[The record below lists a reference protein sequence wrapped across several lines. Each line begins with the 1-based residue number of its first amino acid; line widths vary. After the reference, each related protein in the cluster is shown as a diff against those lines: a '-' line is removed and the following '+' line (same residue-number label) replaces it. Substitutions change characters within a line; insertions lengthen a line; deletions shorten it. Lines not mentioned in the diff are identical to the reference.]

1 MTTSVDHQRAPLAI
15 VGVSAMF
22 PGSHDAEGF
31 WRDIHAGRDLL
42 GDVPA
47 THWLVEDYYD
57 PDPKAPDKTYARRG
71 GFLEPVD
78 FDPLA
83 WGVPPSILRA
93 TDTTQLLALMVAE
106 QALRDASG
114 ARFEKMDRSRIS
126 VILGVTSAQELIS
139 TMVSRLQRPI
149 WVKALRESGVP
160 EEEVQ
165 GICDRIADHYVPWEE
180 SSFPGLLGN
189 VVAGR
194 IANRLDLGGT
204 NCVVDAA
211 CASTFAALNMAMQEL
226 WLGDSDLVLAG
237 GADTLND
244 IFMFMCFSKTPA
256 LSLTGDCRP
265 FSDRADGTMLG
276 EGLGMVALRRL
287 ADAERDGDPIYAVIR
302 GIGSSSDGRSKSVY
316 APVPAGQAQALRRAH
331 ANAGVEARTVELIE
345 AHGTGTKAGDAA
357 EFEGLRLAFG
367 RAGGENNQWCALGS
381 VKSQI
386 GHTKAA
392 AGAAGLFKAAMALHH
407 QVLPPT
413 IKVDAPNP
421 KLELESSPF
430 YLNTRAR
437 PWIRDASHPRRAGVS
452 AFGFG
457 GSNFHVV
464 LEEYTGT
471 GRHAPKL
478 RSLAAELVVLHG
490 ADGAEVA
497 AKARRWA
504 ARGDEP
510 GILGWAAWSSQ
521 REFDA
526 SASAR
531 LCVVATSG
539 EELRTKLERAAAS
552 IESAPTTSFDR
563 PDGSSYGVGARQGGI
578 GLLFP
583 GQGSQY
589 VGMGGDVAMSFA
601 RARKVWDEAAGL
613 DFGEG
618 RRVHEMVFPVPRF
631 LEAEREFD
639 ELALRAT
646 RWTQPSIGCVSLALL
661 RLLEALGVEARA
673 VAGHSFG
680 EVMALHAAGVIAA
693 SDVVPVARR
702 RGEVMASAAEVSG
715 GMSAVTGAASQVE
728 ATLAAAGLTEVVLA
742 NLNAPTQ
749 TVISGPIE
757 QVEKAEAAL
766 SAAGLIVKRLPV
778 SSAFHSPVVAPGVG
792 PFAAFLED
800 VAFSDARL
808 PVFSSES
815 GAPYESEALLQR
827 ARLARQ
833 LASPVR
839 FVDVVEA
846 MADAGVH
853 TFIEVGPS
861 SVLTGLA
868 DQILG
873 TREHA
878 CIALDRRG
886 QDGVVAL
893 TRALAKLSAL
903 GVPLQ
908 FAALWEDYREPRD
921 PAARTKP
928 KLAVP
933 ISGTNYAKP
942 YPPPGGAAELP
953 PPNPPRPAMPA
964 MPMMSSP
971 SPSPEHASFLAMP
984 FESESVM
991 SNRQAS
997 PVASA
1002 PSIVSA
1008 PAVAAVADGWLGAW
1022 QESQRQVAQTHAL
1035 VAQAMADSHAAYL
1048 RTTEVSLGH
1057 LAAMAGVPMQPMQ
1070 VQPMQMQPMPVQPMQ
1085 VQQLPVPPSPMPL
1098 PPMPQ
1103 PSLMPAAP
1111 VFEPMRV
1118 EPVQPTPAAAPI
1130 LAAAPAP
1137 AAAPGVDL
1145 EALMIEIVAE
1155 KTGYPAQMLELSM
1168 DMEAELGID
1177 SIKRVEILAA
1187 VQERAPGLPEID
1199 ATHMG
1204 TLRTLGEIVD
1214 YMRSLMGSV
1223 AAPAVA
1229 AAAKSAS
1236 PTPAAAPSVD
1246 LEAVMLEVVAEKTGY
1261 PAQMLELSMDMEA
1274 ELGIDSIKRVEILA
1288 AVQERAPGLPE
1299 VDAGRM
1305 GSLRTLGEIV
1315 DYMRSLLDSVTV
1327 GGTAGATTATAAPT
1341 TPTKAVIEGPPLG
1354 RYALELVSA
1363 PAIGFARSGLRAAG
1377 GIAVTNDG
1385 GGVGPAL
1392 VDALVRRGLEARL
1405 VDSVP
1410 ASAGAVVFLGGLRA
1424 STDVDAAI
1432 AINREALHAARAVA
1446 ARFAERG
1453 GSFVTVQDTGGAFGL
1468 ENSTKLGA
1476 RAFQAGLPALIKTA
1490 KQEWPTASLV
1500 AIDIDR
1506 GQRSAAAV
1514 AEAVADELLLGG
1526 GEIEVALAADGS
1538 RRTLRSF
1545 ASPIE
1550 ARVGT
1555 AKGGECREQSAG
1567 KPIGTGDVV
1576 VISGGAR
1583 GVTSACAIAWAAR
1596 SKARFVL
1603 LGRTPLES
1611 EPAECVGIEGDAAL
1625 KRAMLERAKLAG
1637 QTPTPAKLAA
1647 AVQLVLAGREIRAT
1661 LAAIGQAGGEARYL
1675 DVDVTDAAAVARS
1688 LAEVRSSW
1696 GPIAALVHGAGVLAD
1711 KRIAELDDARF
1722 DKVFAT
1728 KIAGLRALLSATADD
1743 PLRVLALFSSVSAR
1757 CGNNGQ
1763 AAYAM
1768 ANEVLNRIA
1777 YAEAQR
1783 RPETLVRALGWGPW
1797 EGGMVGP
1804 ELRDHF
1810 AKLGVPMIPLAR
1822 GAEMFVDDVSSP
1834 IVADARQVAVV
1845 LGGEP
1850 RADALRSAGSDA
1862 RTLELEIHVGRA
1874 SHPYLVGHE
1883 IAGTVVVPVVLV
1895 VEWCSRIAQAFRP
1908 DLHLRGLGKLQVLR
1922 GIKLSGY
1929 EGAGDC
1935 LTLRCRQLSNGDG
1948 ATLGIEVVGPD
1959 GALHYR
1965 AEASMATSSRS
1976 LGRGDGGGIGQL
1988 RAWGDTLVYGD
1999 ALFHT
2004 QDFQVI
2010 DSLDGIADDGI
2021 CGWVHGVKRDAQT
2034 GWGVESWRTD
2044 VAALDG
2050 ALQLAVLW
2058 VREQMGAASLPMAI
2072 GELRLSESP
2081 IASGLVRAVVR
2092 CRKAG
2097 GSRAVADIVLL
2108 DQSGA
2113 RLVEL
2118 REVELVA
2125 LPDQRR
2131 TFEHHAEAQVEN

>member
-1 MTTSVDHQRAPLAI
+1 MTTSVDHQRPPLAI

-42 GDVPA
+42 SDVPA

-57 PDPKAPDKTYARRG
+57 PDPKAPDKTYGRRG
-71 GFLEPVD
+71 GFLTPVE

-106 QALRDASG
+106 QALRDAVG
-114 ARFEKMDRSRIS
+114 ARLECMDRSRIS
-126 VILGVTSAQELIS
+126 VILGVTSSQELIS

-149 WVKALRESGVP
+149 WVKSMREHGVP
-160 EEEVQ
+160 EDEVQ
-165 GICDRIADHYVPWEE
+165 GICDRIAEHYVPWEE

-256 LSLTGDCRP
+256 LSLSGDCRP

-331 ANAGVEARTVELIE
+331 ANAGVDARTVELIE

-357 EFEGLRLAFG
+357 EFEGLRLAFE
-367 RAGGENNQWCALGS
+367 RAGETPQWCALGS

-392 AGAAGLFKAAMALHH
+392 AGAAGLFKAAMALHR

-421 KLELESSPF
+421 KLELETSPF

-464 LEEYTGT
+464 LEEYVGA
-471 GRHAPKL
+471 GQHAPKL
-478 RSLAAELVVLHG
+478 RSMPAELVVLHG
-490 ADGAEVA
+490 ADGSEVA
-497 AKARRWA
+497 AAARRWA
-504 ARGDEP
+504 ARADEP
-510 GILGWAAWSSQ
+510 GILAWAAWSSQ

-526 SASAR
+526 SAPAR
-531 LCVVATSG
+531 LAVVATDAQD
-539 EELRTKLERAAAS
+539 LRTKLERAASS
-552 IESAPTTSFDR
+552 IAAAPTVSFEH
-563 PDGSSYGVGARQGGI
+563 PDGSSYATGPRPRGGI
-578 GLLFP
+578 GLVFP

-589 VGMGGDVAMSFA
+589 VGMGAEVAMGFA
-601 RARKVWDEAAGL
+601 RARQVWDEAAAL

-618 RRVHEMVFPVPRF
+618 RRVHEVAFPIPRF
-631 LEAEREFD
+631 TEAEREFD

-646 RWTQPSIGCVSLALL
+646 RWTQPAIGCVSLALL
-661 RLLEALGVEARA
+661 RMLEALGVEASA

-693 SDVVPVARR
+693 GDVVPVARR
-702 RGEVMASAAEVSG
+702 RGEVMASAAECEG
-715 GMSAVTGAASQVE
+715 TMSAVTGSAAQVE
-728 ATLAAAGLTEVVLA
+728 ATLAAAGLTQVVLA

-749 TVISGPIE
+749 TVISGPMD
-757 QVEKAEAAL
+757 QVEQAEAAL
-766 SAAGLIVKRLPV
+766 AQAGLIVRRLPV
-778 SSAFHSPVVAPGVG
+778 ASAFHSPVVAPGVG
-792 PFAAFLED
+792 PLAAFLEH
-800 VAFSDARL
+800 VEFSDARL
-808 PVFSSES
+808 PVYSSES
-815 GAPYESEALLQR
+815 ATIYETDVESQR

-861 SVLTGLA
+861 SVLAGLV

-873 TREHA
+873 AREHVA
-878 CIALDRRG
+878 IALDRRG

-893 TRALAKLSAL
+893 TRALAKLSTL
-903 GVPLQ
+903 GVPLK
-908 FAALWEDYREPRD
+908 FAALWEGYREPLD
-921 PAARTKP
+921 PAARKQP

-942 YPPPGGAAELP
+942 YPPPGGASELP
-953 PPNPPRPAMPA
+953 PPNPPRPPMPVSL
-964 MPMMSSP
+964 PESLSFSP
-971 SPSPEHASFLAMP
+971 AIRPEFVMP
-984 FESESVM
+984 FESESAM
-991 SNRQAS
+991 SNRQ
-997 PVASA
+997 VRA
-1002 PSIVSA
+1002 PEIVSA
-1008 PAVAAVADGWLGAW
+1008 PAIADGWLGAW

-1048 RTTEVSLGH
+1048 RMTEVSLGH
-1057 LAAMAGVPMQPMQ
+1057 LAAMAGVQVMPMQQQMPMQQMQQQMPMQQMQ
-1070 VQPMQMQPMPVQPMQ
+1070 VQMPMP
-1085 VQQLPVPPSPMPL
+1085 QLQ
-1098 PPMPQ
+1098 PQ

-1111 VFEPMRV
+1111 MPQPMPVAPSYEAVRV
-1118 EPVQPTPAAAPI
+1118 EPIQPAPI
-1130 LAAAPAP
+1130 PMTPAP
-1137 AAAPGVDL
+1137 AAAPAVDL
-1145 EALMIEIVAE
+1145 EALMIEIVAD

-1187 VQERAPGLPEID
+1187 VQE
-1199 ATHMG
+1199 
-1204 TLRTLGEIVD
+1204 
-1214 YMRSLMGSV
+1214 
-1223 AAPAVA
+1223 
-1229 AAAKSAS
+1229 
-1236 PTPAAAPSVD
+1236 
-1246 LEAVMLEVVAEKTGY
+1246 
-1261 PAQMLELSMDMEA
+1261 Q
-1274 ELGIDSIKRVEILA
+1274 
-1288 AVQERAPGLPE
+1288 APGLPE

-1315 DYMRSLLDSVTV
+1315 DYMRSLLDGVT
-1327 GGTAGATTATAAPT
+1327 APASSAASTPVAPSPT
-1341 TPTKAVIEGPPLG
+1341 TTSTVPVIEGPPLG

-1392 VDALVRRGLEARL
+1392 VDVLVRRGLEARL
-1405 VDSVP
+1405 VEAVP
-1410 ASAGAVVFLGGLRA
+1410 ADVGAVVFLGGLRESA
-1424 STDVDAAI
+1424 DVDAAI
-1432 AINREALHAARAVA
+1432 TINREALHAARAVA

-1468 ENSTKLGA
+1468 EPGSRASNQGV

-1490 KQEWPTASLV
+1490 KQEWPTASLA

-1506 GQRSAAAV
+1506 GQRSAAQV
-1514 AEAVADELLLGG
+1514 AEAIADELLLGG
-1526 GEIEVALAADGS
+1526 GEIEVALATDGS
-1538 RRTLRSF
+1538 RRTLHSF
-1545 ASPIE
+1545 ASPLG
-1550 ARVGT
+1550 AVLG
-1555 AKGGECREQSAG
+1555 G

-1603 LGRTPLES
+1603 LGRTPLEP
-1611 EPAECVGIEGDAAL
+1611 EPAECTGIEGDAAL
-1625 KRAMLERAKLAG
+1625 KRAMLERARLAG
-1637 QTPTPAKLAA
+1637 ETPTPAKLAA

-1661 LAAIGQAGGEARYL
+1661 LAAISKVGGEARYL
-1675 DVDVTDAAAVARS
+1675 DVDVTDAAAVS
-1688 LAEVRSSW
+1688 CGLAEVRRSW
-1696 GPIAALVHGAGVLAD
+1696 GPITALVHGAGVLAD

-1728 KIAGLRALLSATADD
+1728 KIAGARALLSATAED

-1768 ANEVLNRIA
+1768 ANELLNRIA
-1777 YAEAQR
+1777 HVEAER
-1783 RPETLVRALGWGPW
+1783 RPQTLVRALGWGPW

-1810 AKLGVPMIPLAR
+1810 ARLGVPMIPLAR
-1822 GAEMFVDDVSSP
+1822 GAEMFVDELSQPAGSG
-1834 IVADARQVAVV
+1834 DARQVAVV

-1862 RTLELEIHVGRA
+1862 RTLELEVHVGRA
-1874 SHPYLVGHE
+1874 SHPYLAGHE
-1883 IAGTVVVPVVLV
+1883 IAGAVVIPVVLV

-1908 DLHLRGLGKLQVLR
+1908 DLHLRGLAKLQVLR
-1922 GIKLSGY
+1922 GIKLASYDGV
-1929 EGAGDC
+1929 GDR

-1948 ATLGIEVVGPD
+1948 ATLGIEVLGAD
-1959 GALHYR
+1959 GGLHYR
-1965 AEASMATSSRS
+1965 AEATMATSSRS
-1976 LGRGDGGGIGQL
+1976 LGRGDGGGVGQL
-1988 RAWGDTLVYGD
+1988 RPWGDATVYGD
-1999 ALFHT
+1999 VLFHT

-2021 CGWVHGVKRDAQT
+2021 CGVLRGVSSKTNGA
-2034 GWGVESWRTD
+2034 GWSVEPWRTD
-2044 VAALDG
+2044 IAALDG

-2058 VREQMGAASLPMAI
+2058 VREQLGAASLPMAI

-2081 IASGLVRAVVR
+2081 VASGLVRAVVR

-2097 GSRAVADIVLL
+2097 GSRAIADIVLL

-2118 REVELVA
+2118 REVELVVR
-2125 LPDQRR
+2125 PDQRR
-2131 TFEHHAEAQVEN
+2131 TSERNEARVESELGN

>member
-149 WVKALRESGVP
+149 WVKAMRESGVP

-256 LSLTGDCRP
+256 LSLSGDCRP

-367 RAGGENNQWCALGS
+367 KTGEISQWCALGS

-464 LEEYTGT
+464 LEEYTGP

-510 GILGWAAWSSQ
+510 GILGWAAWSCQ
-521 REFDA
+521 KEFDA
-526 SASAR
+526 SAGAR
-531 LCVVATSG
+531 LSVVATSG

-563 PDGSSYGVGARQGGI
+563 PDGSSYGVGPRKGGI

-589 VGMGGDVAMSFA
+589 VGMGGDVAMGFA
-601 RARKVWDEAAGL
+601 RAREVWDEAAGL

-631 LEAEREFD
+631 LDAEREFD

-646 RWTQPSIGCVSLALL
+646 RWTQPSIGCVSLSLL

-715 GMSAVTGAASQVE
+715 AMSAVTGAAPLVE
-728 ATLAAAGLTEVVLA
+728 STLVAAGLTEVVLA

-749 TVISGPIE
+749 TVISGPVE
-757 QVEKAEAAL
+757 QIEKAETAL
-766 SAAGLIVKRLPV
+766 AAAGLIVKRLPV

-792 PFAAFLED
+792 PFAAFLEQID
-800 VAFSDARL
+800 FSAARL

-815 GAPYESEALLQR
+815 GAPYESEIELQR

-873 TREHA
+873 SREHA

-908 FAALWEDYREPRD
+908 FDALWEGYREPGD

-928 KLAVP
+928 KLAVA
-933 ISGTNYAKP
+933 ISGANYAKP

-964 MPMMSSP
+964 TPIMSSP
-971 SPSPEHASFLAMP
+971 SQSPSPEPVSLAMP
-984 FESESVM
+984 FESESLM
-991 SNRQAS
+991 SNRQVS

-1008 PAVAAVADGWLGAW
+1008 PVAAVADGWLGAW
-1022 QESQRQVAQTHAL
+1022 QESQRQLAQTHAL

-1070 VQPMQMQPMPVQPMQ
+1070 VQPMHVQPMQ
-1085 VQQLPVPPSPMPL
+1085 VQPVQPMHVQPMHVQQMPVQQMPVQPSPML
-1098 PPMPQ
+1098 PPPPPVHVQ

-1111 VFEPMRV
+1111 TPAVAPIRV
-1118 EPVQPTPAAAPI
+1118 EPIQPTPAAVPT
-1130 LAAAPAP
+1130 P

-1204 TLRTLGEIVD
+1204 ALRTLGEIVD

-1229 AAAKSAS
+1229 AAPKSAAPAS
-1236 PTPAAAPSVD
+1236 AAAPSVD

-1315 DYMRSLLDSVTV
+1315 DYMRSLLDGVT
-1327 GGTAGATTATAAPT
+1327 GATTSAAAPT

-1354 RYALELVSA
+1354 RYALELVPA

-1405 VDSVP
+1405 VESVP
-1410 ASAGAVVFLGGLRA
+1410 ATAGAVVFLGGLRE

-1468 ENSTKLGA
+1468 ENSSKLGA

-1506 GQRSAAAV
+1506 GQRSATQV
-1514 AEAVADELLLGG
+1514 AEALADELLLGG

-1545 ASPIE
+1545 ASPVE
-1550 ARVGT
+1550 ARAG
-1555 AKGGECREQSAG
+1555 G

-1611 EPAECVGIEGDAAL
+1611 EPAECVNIEGDAAL

-1637 QTPTPAKLAA
+1637 ETVTPAKLAA
-1647 AVQLVLAGREIRAT
+1647 AVQLVLAGREIRST
-1661 LAAIGQAGGEARYL
+1661 LAAIGKAGGEARYL

-1696 GPIAALVHGAGVLAD
+1696 GPITALVHGAGVLAD

-1783 RPETLVRALGWGPW
+1783 RPQTLVRALGWGPW

-1822 GAEMFVDDVSSP
+1822 GAEMFVDDMSSA

-1862 RTLELEIHVGRA
+1862 RTLELEIHVRQS
-1874 SHPYLVGHE
+1874 SHPYLSGHE
-1883 IAGTVVVPVVLV
+1883 IAGVVVVPVVLV

-1908 DLHLRGLGKLQVLR
+1908 DLHLRGLAKLQVLR

-1929 EGAGDC
+1929 SGAGDC

-1948 ATLGIEVVGPD
+1948 ATLGIDVLGSD
-1959 GALHYR
+1959 GVLHYR

-1988 RAWGDTLVYGD
+1988 RAWGDTTVYGD
-1999 ALFHT
+1999 SLFHT
-2004 QDFQVI
+2004 EDFQVI

-2021 CGWVHGVKRDAQT
+2021 SGWVHGVRRDAQT

-2072 GELRLSESP
+2072 GELRLSDSP
-2081 IASGLVRAVVR
+2081 IASGLVRAVLR

-2113 RLVEL
+2113 RLAEL

>member
-1 MTTSVDHQRAPLAI
+1 MTNSVDPQRAPLAI

-31 WRDIHAGRDLL
+31 WRDIRAGSDLL
-42 GDVPA
+42 GEVPA
-47 THWLVEDYYD
+47 SHWLIEDYYD

-71 GFLEPVD
+71 GFLTPVD

-83 WGVPPSILRA
+83 WGVPPAILRA

-106 QALRDASG
+106 QVLRDAAG
-114 ARFEKMDRSRIS
+114 ARFERMDRSRIS

-149 WVKALRESGVP
+149 WVKAMREQGLP
-160 EEEVQ
+160 EDEVTS
-165 GICDRIADHYVPWEE
+165 IADRIADHYVPWEE

-226 WLGDSDLVLAG
+226 WLGDSDMVLAG

-256 LSLTGDCRP
+256 LSLSGDCRP

-331 ANAGVEARTVELIE
+331 ANAGIEPRSVELIE

-367 RAGGENNQWCALGS
+367 DAGSGPELSREGREDKSGDDAQWCALGS

-407 QVLPPT
+407 GVLPPT

-421 KLELESSPF
+421 KLELERSPF

-457 GSNFHVV
+457 GSNFHVL
-464 LEEYTGT
+464 LEEYVGP
-471 GRHAPKL
+471 GRRAAKL
-478 RSLAAELVVLHG
+478 RSMAAELVVLHG
-490 ADGAEVA
+490 EDGGEIA
-497 AKARRWA
+497 AAARRWA
-504 ARGDEP
+504 ARAGEP
-510 GILGWAAWSSQ
+510 GIVAWAAWVTQS
-521 REFDA
+521 EFDA
-526 SASAR
+526 SAPAR
-531 LCVVATSG
+531 LAVVASDG
-539 EELRTKLERAAAS
+539 EDLRAKLERAASTIAA
-552 IESAPTTSFDR
+552 APTVSFEH
-563 PDGSSYGVGARQGGI
+563 PDGTSYGVGPRKGGV

-589 VGMGGDVAMSFA
+589 VGMGADVAMSFSRA
-601 RARKVWDEAAGL
+601 RAVWDEAAAL

-618 RRVHEMVFPVPRF
+618 RRLHELVFPIPRF
-631 LEAEREFD
+631 SDTEREAD

-646 RWTQPSIGCVSLALL
+646 RWTQPAIGCVSLALL
-661 RLLEALGVEARA
+661 RLLEALGVEASA

-680 EVMALHAAGVIAA
+680 EVTALHAAGVISAE
-693 SDVVPVARR
+693 DVVPVARR
-702 RGEVMASAAEVSG
+702 RGEVMASAAEVAG
-715 GMSAVTGAASQVE
+715 TMSAITGAAKQVE
-728 ATLAAAGLTEVVLA
+728 ATLAAAGLSQVVLA
-742 NLNAPTQ
+742 NLNSPTQ
-749 TVISGPIE
+749 TVISGPVE
-757 QVEKAEAAL
+757 QVELAEAAL
-766 SAAGLIVKRLPV
+766 GQAGLIVRRLPV
-778 SSAFHSPVVAPGVG
+778 ASAFHSGVVAPGVG
-792 PFAAFLED
+792 PLGEFLAGVE
-800 VAFSDARL
+800 FSPARL
-808 PVFSSES
+808 PVYSGES
-815 GAPYESEALLQR
+815 AGPYEGEVEGQR

-833 LASPVR
+833 LAAPVR
-839 FVDVVEA
+839 FVDVIEA

-861 SVLTGLA
+861 AVLTGLV

-873 TREHA
+873 GREHA
-878 CIALDRRG
+878 AIALDRRG

-903 GVPLQ
+903 G
-908 FAALWEDYREPRD
+908 FALNFSALWEGYREPLD
-921 PAARTKP
+921 PAARPKP

-933 ISGTNYAKP
+933 ISGTNYGKP

-953 PPNPPRPAMPA
+953 GPNPPQPSVSQPEPYAM
-964 MPMMSSP
+964 
-971 SPSPEHASFLAMP
+971 SFEL
-984 FESESVM
+984 ESDM
-991 SNRQAS
+991 TNRQVRAPQPETI
-997 PVASA
+997 PVAAA
-1002 PSIVSA
+1002 P
-1008 PAVAAVADGWLGAW
+1008 VADGWLSAW
-1022 QESQRQVAQTHAL
+1022 QESQRQVAQTHAM
-1035 VAQAMADSHAAYL
+1035 VAQAMADAHAAYL
-1048 RTTEVSLGH
+1048 RTTEASLAH
-1057 LAAMAGVPMQPMQ
+1057 LAAMAGVSVPVTASVPAQ
-1070 VQPMQMQPMPVQPMQ
+1070 VVTQVMPVMPVMPATP
-1085 VQQLPVPPSPMPL
+1085 VLPVAP
-1098 PPMPQ
+1098 

-1111 VFEPMRV
+1111 MPQAMPPAPTFEPVRV
-1118 EPVQPTPAAAPI
+1118 EPSVPVSVPVMPVAAAPS
-1130 LAAAPAP
+1130 PAS
-1137 AAAPGVDL
+1137 GVDL
-1145 EALMIEIVAE
+1145 EALMIEIVAD

-1214 YMRSLMGSV
+1214 YMRSLMGS
-1223 AAPAVA
+1223 APAPVVA
-1229 AAAKSAS
+1229 PAASV
-1236 PTPAAAPSVD
+1236 PAAASVD
-1246 LEAVMLEVVAEKTGY
+1246 LEAVMLEVVADKTGY

-1305 GSLRTLGEIV
+1305 GALRTLGEIV
-1315 DYMRSLLDSVTV
+1315 EYMRSLLE
-1327 GGTAGATTATAAPT
+1327 GAGASPPAEAPAAAAQPSASA
-1341 TPTKAVIEGPPLG
+1341 KAVIEGPPLG

-1363 PAIGFARSGLRAAG
+1363 PAIGFARAGLRAPG
-1377 GIAVTNDG
+1377 GIAVTDDG
-1385 GGVGPAL
+1385 GGVGAAL
-1392 VDALVRRGLEARL
+1392 VAALLRRGLEARL
-1405 VDSVP
+1405 CEVVAAD
-1410 ASAGAVVFLGGLRA
+1410 AGAVVFLGGLRA
-1424 STDVDAAI
+1424 CGDVDAAI
-1432 AINREALHAARAVA
+1432 AINREALQAARTVA
-1446 ARFAERG
+1446 ARFAARG

-1468 ENSTKLGA
+1468 EPGMPSERSFL
-1476 RAFQAGLPALIKTA
+1476 AGLPALIKTA
-1490 KQEWPTASLV
+1490 KQEWPTASLA

-1506 GQRSAAAV
+1506 GSRSPAEI
-1514 AEAVADELLLGG
+1514 AEALADELMLGG

-1538 RRTLRSF
+1538 RRTTHSF
-1545 ASPIE
+1545 ASPVD
-1550 ARVGT
+1550 AREP
-1555 AKGGECREQSAG
+1555 A
-1567 KPIGTGDVV
+1567 KPIGPGDVV

-1603 LGRTPLES
+1603 LGRTPLTL

-1625 KRAMLERAKLAG
+1625 KRAMLERARLAG
-1637 QTPTPAKLAA
+1637 ETLTPAKLTA
-1647 AVQLVLAGREIRAT
+1647 AVGSVLAGREIQAT
-1661 LAAIGQAGGEARYL
+1661 LAAITKAGGEARYL
-1675 DVDVTDAAAVARS
+1675 DVDVTDAAAVARG
-1688 LAEVRSSW
+1688 LDEVRRSW

-1722 DKVFAT
+1722 DKVFST
-1728 KIAGLRALLSATADD
+1728 KIAGVRALLAATAGD

-1777 YAEAQR
+1777 YVEAQA
-1783 RPETLVRALGWGPW
+1783 RPQAIVRALGWGPW

-1810 AKLGVPMIPLAR
+1810 AKLGVPMIPLGR
-1822 GAEMFVDDVSSP
+1822 GAEMFVDEVTHGPVGST
-1834 IVADARQVAVV
+1834 DARQVAVV

-1850 RADALRSAGSDA
+1850 RPDALRSAGADS
-1862 RTLELEIHVGRA
+1862 RTLELEIHVSRVT
-1874 SHPYLVGHE
+1874 HPYLAGHE

-1895 VEWCSRIAQAFRP
+1895 AEWCSRVAQAFRP
-1908 DLHLRGLGKLQVLR
+1908 DLHMRALTKLQVLR
-1922 GIKLSGY
+1922 GIKLGGY
-1929 EGAGDC
+1929 DRAGDC

-1948 ATLGIEVVGPD
+1948 ATLGIEVLGID
-1959 GALHYR
+1959 GAPHYR
-1965 AEASMATSSRS
+1965 AEATMATTPRS
-1976 LGRGDGGGIGQL
+1976 LGRGEGAGVGTL
-1988 RAWGDTLVYGD
+1988 RPWADAVVYGD
-1999 ALFHT
+1999 VLFHT
-2004 QDFQVI
+2004 HDFRLI
-2010 DSLDGIADDGI
+2010 DSLDGIADAGI
-2021 CGWVHGVKRDAQT
+2021 SGWLRGVNRA
-2034 GWGVESWRTD
+2034 GWGKYETWRTD

-2058 VREQMGAASLPMAI
+2058 VREQLGAASLPMAI
-2072 GELRLSESP
+2072 GELRLGEVP
-2081 IASGLVRAVVR
+2081 VGAGLVRAIVH

-2097 GSRAVADIVLL
+2097 SSKAFADVVLL
-2108 DQSGA
+2108 DEGGA
-2113 RLVEL
+2113 RLLEL
-2118 REVELVA
+2118 RDVELVA
-2125 LPDQRR
+2125 RPDQRR
-2131 TFEHHAEAQVEN
+2131 TSEPSEARLPSEIGS